1 MKTNKF
7 FTAVISFSL
16 VIFMSSSGISNPVVK
31 STGDIVKKTEGK
43 GISAKKKSIVLPA
56 FLNEAIAEFSYLRF
70 DVNEYTTESAIEE
83 LPLNSFDY
91 LRFDVDN
98 FINDNETVEME
109 LPAANE
115 FDYLRFDVNNFAESN
130 PVEISEL
137 PANEY
142 DYLRFDVSKYAS
154 QSESAID
161 ELPITE

>member
-16 VIFMSSSGISNPVVK
+16 VIFLASSGISNPVVK
-31 STGDIVKKTEGK
+31 STGDIVKKTEGNVV
-43 GISAKKKSIVLPA
+43 SAGKKAIALPA
-56 FLNEAIAEFSYLRF
+56 FLTKSTTDFSYLRF
-70 DVNEYTTESAIEE
+70 DVNEYATESTIEE
-83 LPLNSFDY
+83 LPVNSFDY
-91 LRFDVDN
+91 LRFDVNN
-98 FINDNETVEME
+98 FINDNETEAME

-115 FDYLRFDVNNFAESN
+115 FDYLRFDVNNFIDSN
-130 PVEISEL
+130 SVEMNEL

>member
-16 VIFMSSSGISNPVVK
+16 VIFLASSGISNPVVK
-31 STGDIVKKTEGK
+31 STGDIVKKAEGK
-43 GISAKKKSIVLPA
+43 VVSAGKKAIVLPA

-70 DVNEYTTESAIEE
+70 DVNEYTTESAIAE
-83 LPLNSFDY
+83 LPVNSFDY

-98 FINDNETVEME
+98 FINDNETAEME
-109 LPAANE
+109 LPATNE
-115 FDYLRFDVNNFAESN
+115 FDYLRFDVNNFVESN

-142 DYLRFDVSKYAS
+142 DYLRFDVNKFAN
-154 QSESAID
+154 QSGSTID